1 MKKMINRKTE
11 EIEALLDETL
21 DLLCPVDEEEKEQE
35 KRLIE
40 EVEKSLGFVF

>member
-11 EIEALLDETL
+11 EIEAILDETL
-21 DLLCPVDEEEKEQE
+21 DLIFPVNEEEKREE

-40 EVEKSLGFVF
+40 EIEKSLGFVF